1 MCVQYI
7 KPEWCQLK
15 YPLVDKVDFVHIK
28 KLMFKIEIKSTP
40 LPPAL
45 ALFGQAGWQGS
56 HKLQNFGS
64 F

>member
-1 MCVQYI
+1 MPVEI
-7 KPEWCQLK
+7 
-15 YPLVDKVDFVHIK
+15 PLVDKADFVHIK

-45 ALFGQAGWQGS
+45 ALFGQAGWLGS
-56 HKLQNFGS
+56 HKSPNFGS